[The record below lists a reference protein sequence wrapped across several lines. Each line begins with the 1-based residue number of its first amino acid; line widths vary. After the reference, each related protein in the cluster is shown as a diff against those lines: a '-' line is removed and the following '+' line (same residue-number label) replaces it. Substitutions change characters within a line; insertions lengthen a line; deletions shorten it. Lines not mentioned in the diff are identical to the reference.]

1 MVYFIDN
8 NNKINWGEK
17 VEIMDYIIQN
27 RLILIPVLYI
37 IGIFIKRTQFIKDK
51 YIPLLLLPFGIF
63 FSILMG
69 GETII
74 NDIIQGVLVTGAT
87 VMGDQMIKQM
97 QKEE

>member
-1 MVYFIDN
+1 
-8 NNKINWGEK
+8 
-17 VEIMDYIIQN
+17 MDYIIQN

-51 YIPLLLLPFGIF
+51 YIPLLLLTFGIF

>member
-1 MVYFIDN
+1 M
-8 NNKINWGEK
+8 
-17 VEIMDYIIQN
+17 EIMDYIIQN

-37 IGIFIKRTQFIKDK
+37 IGVFIKRTQFIKDK
-51 YIPLLLLPFGIF
+51 YIPLILLPFGVF

-74 NDIIQGVLVTGAT
+74 NDIIQGVLVTGVT

>member
-1 MVYFIDN
+1 
-8 NNKINWGEK
+8 
-17 VEIMDYIIQN
+17 MDYIIQN

-51 YIPLLLLPFGIF
+51 YIPLFLLPFGIF

>member
-1 MVYFIDN
+1 M
-8 NNKINWGEK
+8 
-17 VEIMDYIIQN
+17 EIMDYIIQN

>member
-1 MVYFIDN
+1 
-8 NNKINWGEK
+8 
-17 VEIMDYIIQN
+17 MDYIIQN